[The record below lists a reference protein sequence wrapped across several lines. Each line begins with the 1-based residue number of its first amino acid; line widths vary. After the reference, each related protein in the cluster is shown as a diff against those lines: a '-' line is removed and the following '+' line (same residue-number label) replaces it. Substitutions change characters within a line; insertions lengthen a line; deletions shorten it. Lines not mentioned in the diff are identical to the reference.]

1 MNSNHYIIDSC
12 SLMELKRKNPFDVYP
27 SVWEKIESLINKG
40 LLLAPRE
47 VLNEI
52 MEGDDQL
59 AKWAKKHNKMF
70 VEPTEKQIE
79 IVKDILND
87 FPALIKQNRKYDADP
102 WVIALAVELVR
113 SSQKTLTP
121 VKRIVVTEEKIR
133 GEQIKIPFICQKYN
147 IETIDIID
155 MFRVEGWK
163 F

>member
-1 MNSNHYIIDSC
+1 MNPNHYIIDSC

-27 SVWEKIESLINKG
+27 TVWEKIESLINRG

-59 AKWAKKHNKMF
+59 AEWAKKHNKMF

-79 IVKDILND
+79 IVKDILKE

-102 WVIALAVELVR
+102 WVIALAVEMATSL
-113 SSQKTLTP
+113 QQTLTP
-121 VKRIVVTEEKIR
+121 IKRIVFTEEKLR
-133 GEQIKIPFICQKYN
+133 GEQIKIPYVCQKYN
-147 IETIDIID
+147 IEAIDILD
-155 MFRVEGWK
+155 MFRIEGWK